1 MLGNAMSA
9 LFRRPFRFR
18 LFLDQMQFVGVGSLP
33 IIMLVGFFS
42 GAVSAQQAITALR
55 IFNQE
60 RFVGAT
66 VGISLAQELAP
77 VFTGLMITARAGSGM
92 ATELGSMRIT
102 EQIDALS
109 TFAVDPIQYLVTP
122 RVIATTLIM
131 PIMGMVFNIVGLL
144 GAYLFSIYFEHIDL
158 GQFIEQFTF
167 WTDPEGL
174 HHRRDEGA
182 GVRDHP
188 VGCCLLPGLL
198 RARRRQGGRP
208 GDHPRRGLGLGLD
221 PGGRLLSHRRVPY
234 SLALPVNQPPASTS
248 HPPTAPAGSAGP
260 AGGNPLAQRDERWQ
274 IRVRGLNKTFG
285 PQHVLRGIDLDIE
298 RGRTNIIIGGSGQG
312 KSVLMKHLMGL
323 LRPDSGQIWVDGVD
337 VVPFSDAEMGKL
349 RRKYGMVF
357 QYAALFDSMNVV
369 ENIAFPLI
377 ERYNLSRAEIME
389 RVRDLL
395 RRLDLANVDG
405 IEQKI
410 PPELSGGQRKRV
422 GLARALI
429 DRPEIL
435 LYDEPT
441 TGLDPV
447 ATKNVD
453 EMIRRTADD
462 FGVTS
467 VVISHDMA
475 STFRIGD
482 RISMLDQGKIVVS
495 GTSEEVLVSRHPA
508 LREFVETS
516 GLVAP
521 EQGGQA

>member
-1 MLGNAMSA
+1 
-9 LFRRPFRFR
+9 
-18 LFLDQMQFVGVGSLP
+18 
-33 IIMLVGFFS
+33 
-42 GAVSAQQAITALR
+42 
-55 IFNQE
+55 
-60 RFVGAT
+60 
-66 VGISLAQELAP
+66 
-77 VFTGLMITARAGSGM
+77 
-92 ATELGSMRIT
+92 
-102 EQIDALS
+102 
-109 TFAVDPIQYLVTP
+109 
-122 RVIATTLIM
+122 
-131 PIMGMVFNIVGLL
+131 
-144 GAYLFSIYFEHIDL
+144 
-158 GQFIEQFTF
+158 
-167 WTDPEGL
+167 
-174 HHRRDEGA
+174 
-182 GVRDHP
+182 
-188 VGCCLLPGLL
+188 
-198 RARRRQGGRP
+198 
-208 GDHPRRGLGLGLD
+208 
-221 PGGRLLSHRRVPY
+221 
-234 SLALPVNQPPASTS
+234 VNQPPESTS
-248 HPPTAPAGSAGP
+248 QPPAPGALPAPAA
-260 AGGNPLAQRDERWQ
+260 NPLAQKDERWQ

-285 PQHVLRGIDLDIE
+285 VQHVLRGVDLDIE

-323 LRPDSGQIWVDGVD
+323 LHPDSGQIWVDGVD
-337 VVPFSDAEMGKL
+337 VVPFSSAEMGKL
-349 RRKYGMVF
+349 RRKFGMVF

-377 ERYNLSRAEIME
+377 ERYKLSRDEIME

-405 IEQKI
+405 IEKKI

-482 RISMLDQGKIVVS
+482 RISMLAGGKIVVT
-495 GTSEEVLVSRHPA
+495 GGPQEVLASRHPA
-508 LREFVETS
+508 LREFIETS

-521 EQGGQA
+521 EGGEKV

>member
-1 MLGNAMSA
+1 
-9 LFRRPFRFR
+9 
-18 LFLDQMQFVGVGSLP
+18 
-33 IIMLVGFFS
+33 
-42 GAVSAQQAITALR
+42 
-55 IFNQE
+55 
-60 RFVGAT
+60 
-66 VGISLAQELAP
+66 
-77 VFTGLMITARAGSGM
+77 
-92 ATELGSMRIT
+92 
-102 EQIDALS
+102 
-109 TFAVDPIQYLVTP
+109 
-122 RVIATTLIM
+122 
-131 PIMGMVFNIVGLL
+131 
-144 GAYLFSIYFEHIDL
+144 
-158 GQFIEQFTF
+158 
-167 WTDPEGL
+167 
-174 HHRRDEGA
+174 
-182 GVRDHP
+182 
-188 VGCCLLPGLL
+188 
-198 RARRRQGGRP
+198 
-208 GDHPRRGLGLGLD
+208 
-221 PGGRLLSHRRVPY
+221 
-234 SLALPVNQPPASTS
+234 
-248 HPPTAPAGSAGP
+248 
-260 AGGNPLAQRDERWQ
+260 
-274 IRVRGLNKTFG
+274 
-285 PQHVLRGIDLDIE
+285 
-298 RGRTNIIIGGSGQG
+298 
-312 KSVLMKHLMGL
+312 
-323 LRPDSGQIWVDGVD
+323 
-337 VVPFSDAEMGKL
+337 
-349 RRKYGMVF
+349 
-357 QYAALFDSMNVV
+357 
-369 ENIAFPLI
+369 
-377 ERYNLSRAEIME
+377 
-389 RVRDLL
+389 L

>member
-1 MLGNAMSA
+1 
-9 LFRRPFRFR
+9 
-18 LFLDQMQFVGVGSLP
+18 
-33 IIMLVGFFS
+33 
-42 GAVSAQQAITALR
+42 
-55 IFNQE
+55 
-60 RFVGAT
+60 
-66 VGISLAQELAP
+66 
-77 VFTGLMITARAGSGM
+77 
-92 ATELGSMRIT
+92 
-102 EQIDALS
+102 
-109 TFAVDPIQYLVTP
+109 
-122 RVIATTLIM
+122 
-131 PIMGMVFNIVGLL
+131 
-144 GAYLFSIYFEHIDL
+144 
-158 GQFIEQFTF
+158 
-167 WTDPEGL
+167 
-174 HHRRDEGA
+174 
-182 GVRDHP
+182 
-188 VGCCLLPGLL
+188 
-198 RARRRQGGRP
+198 
-208 GDHPRRGLGLGLD
+208 
-221 PGGRLLSHRRVPY
+221 
-234 SLALPVNQPPASTS
+234 VNQPPSPTS
-248 HPPTAPAGSAGP
+248 EHAAPPGVGT
-260 AGGNPLAQRDERWQ
+260 GNVLSQRDERWQ

-323 LRPDSGQIWVDGVD
+323 LHPDSGEIWVDGVD
-337 VVPFSDAEMGKL
+337 VVPFSDAEMKTL
-349 RRKYGMVF
+349 RRKFGMVF

-369 ENIAFPLI
+369 ENIAFPLV
-377 ERYNLSRAEIME
+377 ERYNLTRDEIME

-395 RRLDLANVDG
+395 KRLDLANVDG
-405 IEQKI
+405 IERKI

-453 EMIRRTADD
+453 EMIRQTADD

-482 RISMLDQGKIVVS
+482 RISMLHQGKIVVS
-495 GTSEEVLVSRHPA
+495 GTPQEVLASRHPA

-521 EQGGQA
+521 EAGA